1 MDLPPPAA
9 EAAPALLSVEAYPAR
24 FPVLGVALGAAGL
37 VALTATAALLCCRY
51 RALRRAHA
59 AERAAAKLDA
69 DSLERGLSGQSPFKK
84 ARPLVPCWVHPNLQ
98 CPGAAR
104 APPC

>member
-9 EAAPALLSVEAYPAR
+9 EAAPALLSVETYPAR

-37 VALTATAALLCCRY
+37 VALTATAALLCCWY
-51 RALRRAHA
+51 RAHA
-59 AERAAAKLDA
+59 AEHAAAKLET

-84 ARPLVPCWVHPNLQ
+84 ARPLVS
-98 CPGAAR
+98 
-104 APPC
+104 